1 MPLNPGTLLG
11 PDEILAPIGAG
22 GMGTVYRAR
31 DPRLERDVAIK
42 ISAEHFSERFD
53 REARAIAALNHPNI
67 CQIYDVGPNYLVME
81 LIDGQPL
88 NGPLPLGLALST
100 ARKSAMPW
108 TQPTARAL
116 PIVT

>member
-1 MPLNPGTLLG
+1 MPLSAGDKLG
-11 PDEILAPIGAG
+11 PYEILAPIGSG

-31 DPRLERDVAIK
+31 DPRLNRDVAIK

-81 LIDGQPL
+81 LIDNQPL
-88 NGPLPLGLALST
+88 KGPLPLDLALKYG
-100 ARKSAMPW
+100 A
-108 TQPTARAL
+108 QVCDAL
-116 PIVT
+116 DAA